1 MDSAEKKQRIV
12 GRAEE
17 VSFPEFDLE
26 KIPARIDTGART
38 SALWASNIHVVNDT
52 LYFTFF
58 DESSAFYTGKEAAF
72 TDFAEQMVAS
82 SNGMIER
89 RYKVKLLI
97 KLKGKKVRAS
107 FTLTNRATQVYP
119 ILVGRNILLGK
130 FIVDVKKG
138 KTLYDA
144 ERKRIDDLQS
154 KLKEKS

>member
-17 VSFPEFDLE
+17 VSFPEFAFE

-38 SALWASNIHVVNDT
+38 SALWVSNIHVENGM

-58 DESSAFYTGKEAAF
+58 GEQSAFYTGKEVSF
-72 TDFAEQMVAS
+72 TDFDEQVVAS
-82 SNGMIER
+82 SNGITEQ
-89 RYKVKLLI
+89 RYKVKLLV

-107 FTLTNRATQVYP
+107 FTLTNRSSQVYP
-119 ILVGRNILLGK
+119 ILIGRNVLFGK
-130 FIVDVKKG
+130 FLVDVKKG

-144 ERKRIDDLQS
+144 EKQRIAELQAQRK
-154 KLKEKS
+154 KA